1 MREIITL
8 QFGNKA
14 NWVGSNYWNLQV
26 FLISSSSQPNPGRV
40 PVGLPPKPGKC
51 QLLDGIR
58 LLWNRRQLF
67 LSSNYSLWRKRYICF
82 HRFMITI
89 LGNYGSL
96 NCQTG
101 HFKVSTSNS
110 EPDVIS
116 NPSVNWYTLKRSS
129 CLDSLGVETRIRS
142 FDLRMYSVFP
152 LVTISFSRL
161 VSSSFASFL
170 VLDVYSTL
178 QSSFFV

>member
-1 MREIITL
+1 
-8 QFGNKA
+8 
-14 NWVGSNYWNLQV
+14 
-26 FLISSSSQPNPGRV
+26 
-40 PVGLPPKPGKC
+40 
-51 QLLDGIR
+51 
-58 LLWNRRQLF
+58 
-67 LSSNYSLWRKRYICF
+67 
-82 HRFMITI
+82 MITI

-110 EPDVIS
+110 EPDVIF

-142 FDLRMYSVFP
+142 FDLRMYRVFP

-178 QSSFFV
+178 QSSFFVQTLHWSSINNYFYHPSSINELRTHSTLFPLSNYIQGHSLTEVSFNLLVDSLVRLL